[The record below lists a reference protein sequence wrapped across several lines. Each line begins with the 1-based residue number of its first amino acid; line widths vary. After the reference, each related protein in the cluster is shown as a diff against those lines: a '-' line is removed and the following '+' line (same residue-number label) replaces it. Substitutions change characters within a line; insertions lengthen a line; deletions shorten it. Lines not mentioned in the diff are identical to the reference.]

1 MTTIFFLIE
10 TKKQK
15 TFSQFLGAY
24 PKSTLNFE
32 DFEKED
38 DPHRRC
44 ISEITEA
51 EKGDQINV

>member
-24 PKSTLNFE
+24 PRSTLNFE

-51 EKGDQINV
+51 EKGD